1 MTARS
6 VYLLYVWV
14 WGPLSRPGTLE
25 HGGVELRMVWCFV
38 AVCSRRL
45 LVVPLC
51 GIWLTPVVAKLVV
64 P

>member
-1 MTARS
+1 M
-6 VYLLYVWV
+6 LYVWV
-14 WGPLSRPGTLE
+14 WGALSRPGTLE